1 MSFDRSYSH
10 LRASDADRERVAKF
24 LREQH
29 SVGRLSHDEL
39 EERVDRAYHAVTMGD
54 LDRLITDLPHPSRRP
69 APRAMPV
76 RRGPGARALVPV
88 GLAALLAFSAPT
100 VVMVLFAIV
109 AALGIAA
116 VAVVFALGVA
126 LGPFLVVAVLLG
138 LALRRRRVP
147 RRMHWSGPRF
157 P

>member
-29 SVGRLSHDEL
+29 AVGRLTHDEL

-54 LDRLITDLPHPSRRP
+54 LDRLIADLPHPNRRP
-69 APRAMPV
+69 APPRAVPM
-76 RRGPGARALVPV
+76 RRRSGARTLVPV
-88 GLAALLAFSAPT
+88 GLAALLALSAPT
-100 VVMVLFAIV
+100 AVMVLMAV
-109 AALGIAA
+109 VVALGVAA

-126 LGPFLVVAVLLG
+126 LGPFLVVAVLLV

-147 RRMHWSGPRF
+147 RHVHWRY
-157 P
+157 

>member
-29 SVGRLSHDEL
+29 SVGRLNHDEL
-39 EERVDRAYHAVTMGD
+39 EERVDRAYRAVTMGD
-54 LDRLITDLPHPSRRP
+54 LDRLIADLPHPSRRP

-76 RRGPGARALVPV
+76 RRRSGARALVPV

-100 VVMVLFAIV
+100 VAMVLFAVV
-109 AALGIAA
+109 AALGVAA
-116 VAVVFALGVA
+116 IAVVFALGVA
-126 LGPFLVVAVLLG
+126 LGPFLVVAVLLV

-147 RRMHWSGPRF
+147 RRVHWSGPRYY
-157 P
+157 